1 MIQKFS
7 TILSFISKN
16 MLHKEIMTKKQI
28 EIMPLIKSF
37 SQDFGLVGGTAI
49 ALHNGNSKKTR
60 NVPIFSIFFNRLK
73 IKFFT

>member
-1 MIQKFS
+1 
-7 TILSFISKN
+7 
-16 MLHKEIMTKKQI
+16 MTKKQI